1 MPTLTTTRLLQ
12 SILAS
17 YKVKTP
23 MLSAMATDFNP
34 APVRLNETVT
44 AHVRVLP
51 TKAAYNTTTGY
62 ANGANSARNLLVD
75 VPLVVDSHEHV
86 PVLWEHIN
94 AISDQKDT
102 YAGAVEDAA
111 FVLGRSMV
119 DSVLAK
125 ARGSNI
131 SGQTIAT
138 TANSD
143 LDILEEINSKM
154 NENGA
159 SPFGRVAIVN
169 SSVAST
175 LALDDRVASK
185 DFYGSL
191 TGGTSLRRWTNVA
204 GFSQIWEYPGLN
216 ANNRATQTCTAATT
230 DIITANGHGFA
241 NGDRVR
247 FTTTTTLPAG
257 LAINTTYF
265 VRDATTN
272 TFKVSATDGGTA
284 VDITDTG
291 TGTHSVVGWENL
303 TGLFFERSAIAMRVG
318 MLQKSAEQAAALG
331 IPQTM
336 AFETMVDPETGMPMT
351 LVKWQAAG
359 TGDLYVSPAA
369 IWGSCVGRQA
379 GSVGSITD
387 KGAWRLV
394 SA

>member
-1 MPTLTTTRLLQ
+1 
-12 SILAS
+12 
-17 YKVKTP
+17 
-23 MLSAMATDFNP
+23 
-34 APVRLNETVT
+34 
-44 AHVRVLP
+44 
-51 TKAAYNTTTGY
+51 
-62 ANGANSARNLLVD
+62 
-75 VPLVVDSHEHV
+75 V

-111 FVLGRSMV
+111 FVLGRAMV

-125 ARGSNI
+125 AKGSNI

-138 TANSD
+138 AANSD
-143 LDILEEINSKM
+143 LDILEEINSEM
-154 NENGA
+154 NEAGA

-175 LALDDRVASK
+175 LALDDRIASK
-185 DFYGSL
+185 DFYGQL
-191 TGGTSLRRWTNVA
+191 TGGSSLRRFRNVA
-204 GFSQIWEYPGLN
+204 GFSEIWEYPGLS
-216 ANNRATQTCTAATT
+216 ANNAAGRAFTAADT
-230 DIITANGHGFA
+230 DIITANGHGFK
-241 NGDRVR
+241 NGDKVRV
-247 FTTTTTLPAG
+247 TTSAADLPAG
-257 LAINTTYF
+257 LAVDTTYY

-272 TFKVSATDGGTA
+272 TFKVSLTDGGSA
-284 VDITDTG
+284 VDITDAG
-291 TGTHSVVGWENL
+291 TGTHTVVGWENL

-318 MLQKSAEQAAALG
+318 LLQKSAEQASVLG

-336 AFETMVDPETGMPMT
+336 AFETMVDPETGMPLT
-351 LVKWQAAG
+351 LVKWQQAG

-379 GSVGSITD
+379 GAAGAVTD